1 MGKGGEHL
9 GILVLGASLTSI
21 KGSGTFTSVTLCWFV
36 CCDLFQ
42 LAEVSLILVHTS
54 GHTGTILVWY
64 VTTTHPSLVHW
75 LKFMFD
81 MYQDKM

>member
-1 MGKGGEHL
+1 MGKGWEHL
-9 GILVLGASLTSI
+9 GILVPGASLTSI
-21 KGSGTFTSVTLCWFV
+21 KSSGTFTSVTLCRFV
-36 CCDLFQ
+36 CFVLFQ

-54 GHTGTILVWY
+54 GHNRYYTFM

-75 LKFMFD
+75 LTFMFD